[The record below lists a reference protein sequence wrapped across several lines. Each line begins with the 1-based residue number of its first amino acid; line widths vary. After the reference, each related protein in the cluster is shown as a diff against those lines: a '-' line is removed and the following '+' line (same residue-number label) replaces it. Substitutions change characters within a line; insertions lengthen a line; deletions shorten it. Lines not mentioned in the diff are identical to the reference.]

1 MMQQKTFKQLDLL
14 MAVASF
20 CIAAI
25 VYCLTIEPTASLWDC
40 PEFIACG
47 YKLEI
52 GHPPGAPIFMLLSNF
67 FAHLTSNQS
76 HVALMVNFLSAL
88 LSAGCIFFLFLTI
101 TYLAKRI
108 IAKTDGA
115 MTLRQVVLI
124 ETCGWVGALCY
135 TFSDTFW
142 FSAVEAEVYA
152 FSSFLTALMFWL
164 ILKWDES
171 MEDKWIVL
179 IAYITG
185 LSVGVHLLSLL
196 CLPAMSLIVYFRKTK
211 HTTFM
216 GMLTA
221 IAIGGLIVG
230 LILYGILPGMVKIG
244 GWMELLFTNV
254 MGLPYNIGLLFFVLM
269 LAVVCTIAYYK
280 AHRHA
285 IRLSL
290 ACVLMILAGCS
301 SYGVVFIRANANLP
315 MNENSPGNIFALG
328 SYLSREQ
335 YGDTPLFYGPAYTSD
350 VEREQEG
357 DYLKPK
363 YEEGQAIYRPSAD
376 STVRKYEMV
385 RHNIKYVY
393 KENMFFPRMHSA
405 RHAQA
410 YENLMGG
417 VTKKNNLP
425 TAAENMRF
433 FLSYQVNFMYWRY
446 FLWNFVGRQNNIQGN
461 GEAEHGNW
469 ITGFS
474 FIDDWLLGCDTSNM
488 PSDLKQNK
496 GRNVFYAMPLL
507 LGLLGMLWQW
517 RKGSDGRRQLFVV
530 AVLFVMTG
538 LAIVVYLN
546 QTPLQPRER
555 DYAYAG
561 SFYAFA
567 IWIGLGVACLS
578 SLFQSRKHLAW
589 APLLALLVPVQM
601 ASQTWDDHDR
611 SNRYTCRDF
620 GANYLNSTSSDGHP
634 ILFTNGDNDTFPLWY
649 NHEVEGMRT
658 DTRVCNLE
666 YLNTDWYI
674 DQMKRPAYDSPAL
687 PISWHHT
694 QYKDGLREYVPIRP
708 ELKSDIKNLVAK
720 NPKEAKRLLGD
731 EPFELKNI
739 MKYWVLSEHEDMQCI
754 PTDTVTITTRIHP
767 TDEKQVMTI
776 SLKGKRAL
784 YKNELIVLEIL
795 SHADWSR
802 PVYLSISLGSELLP
816 FLREHLVLE
825 GLAYRVYPTVS
836 RQQVDVERLYD
847 NVMHRFRFGGLNTKD
862 IYVDEDT
869 RHLANTHQ
877 VVLGLL
883 IDSLLEHGDTRRAL
897 EVCGKWQQEMP
908 EVNVPYTDAALSMAR
923 CYYRVRQYDKGDAI
937 VKSLLQRADEW
948 LSWIETI
955 NAKRR
960 SASGYSRYLWLK
972 TMQSALVL
980 SAEHERTSLYNQFSN
995 KYENYLTI
1003 YQNH

>member
-1 MMQQKTFKQLDLL
+1 
-14 MAVASF
+14 
-20 CIAAI
+20 
-25 VYCLTIEPTASLWDC
+25 
-40 PEFIACG
+40 
-47 YKLEI
+47 
-52 GHPPGAPIFMLLSNF
+52 
-67 FAHLTSNQS
+67 
-76 HVALMVNFLSAL
+76 
-88 LSAGCIFFLFLTI
+88 
-101 TYLAKRI
+101 
-108 IAKTDGA
+108 
-115 MTLRQVVLI
+115 
-124 ETCGWVGALCY
+124 
-135 TFSDTFW
+135 
-142 FSAVEAEVYA
+142 
-152 FSSFLTALMFWL
+152 
-164 ILKWDES
+164 
-171 MEDKWIVL
+171 
-179 IAYITG
+179 
-185 LSVGVHLLSLL
+185 
-196 CLPAMSLIVYFRKTK
+196 
-211 HTTFM
+211 
-216 GMLTA
+216 
-221 IAIGGLIVG
+221 
-230 LILYGILPGMVKIG
+230 
-244 GWMELLFTNV
+244 
-254 MGLPYNIGLLFFVLM
+254 
-269 LAVVCTIAYYK
+269 
-280 AHRHA
+280 
-285 IRLSL
+285 
-290 ACVLMILAGCS
+290 
-301 SYGVVFIRANANLP
+301 
-315 MNENSPGNIFALG
+315 
-328 SYLSREQ
+328 
-335 YGDTPLFYGPAYTSD
+335 
-350 VEREQEG
+350 
-357 DYLKPK
+357 
-363 YEEGQAIYRPSAD
+363 
-376 STVRKYEMV
+376 
-385 RHNIKYVY
+385 
-393 KENMFFPRMHSA
+393 
-405 RHAQA
+405 
-410 YENLMGG
+410 
-417 VTKKNNLP
+417 
-425 TAAENMRF
+425 
-433 FLSYQVNFMYWRY
+433 
-446 FLWNFVGRQNNIQGN
+446 
-461 GEAEHGNW
+461 
-469 ITGFS
+469 
-474 FIDDWLLGCDTSNM
+474 
-488 PSDLKQNK
+488 
-496 GRNVFYAMPLL
+496 
-507 LGLLGMLWQW
+507 
-517 RKGSDGRRQLFVV
+517 
-530 AVLFVMTG
+530 
-538 LAIVVYLN
+538 
-546 QTPLQPRER
+546 
-555 DYAYAG
+555 
-561 SFYAFA
+561 
-567 IWIGLGVACLS
+567 
-578 SLFQSRKHLAW
+578 
-589 APLLALLVPVQM
+589 M

-611 SNRYTCRDF
+611 SGRYACRDF
-620 GANYLNSTSSDGHP
+620 GQNYLMSLQDEGNP
-634 ILFTNGDNDTFPLWY
+634 IIFTNGDNDTFPLWY

-687 PISWHHT
+687 PISWHHS

-708 ELKSDIKNLVAK
+708 ELKSDIKNLVEK

-767 TDEKQVMTI
+767 TDEKRVMTI

-883 IDSLLEHGDTRRAL
+883 IDSLLEHGDTHRAL